1 MPAAFRLQVA
11 TPERV
16 VLTEE
21 ITSLIVPGAA
31 GYLGV
36 KARHAPLVAELQIG
50 RMWLRR
56 TDGREVNYAIEGGIL
71 EVSGDGALVLA
82 DCAEAPEEV
91 DIARAEAAL
100 ERAKR
105 RLSAALD
112 TEEPEIDVTR
122 AQLSLARAANRL
134 LVAARYR
141 AM

>member
-1 MPAAFRLQVA
+1 MAATFQLQVA

-16 VLTEE
+16 VLAEE

-31 GYLGV
+31 GYLGI

-56 TDGREVNYAIEGGIL
+56 ADGREVHYAIGGGIL
-71 EVSGDGALVLA
+71 EVSGEGALVLA
-82 DCAEAPEEV
+82 DCAEAPEEI

-100 ERAKR
+100 ERARR
-105 RLSAALD
+105 RLSAGVD
-112 TEEPEIDVTR
+112 TGESDVDVTR

-134 LVAARYR
+134 LVAQRSGHF
-141 AM
+141 